1 MIEKLYEQVLLEESI
16 KDWIMQNKNVLKAMA
31 KELTITGLPLVS
43 AASMGIYVS
52 NFLTKNFPNLP
63 EQALDKIA
71 QFISN
76 NPIKKQ
82 FVVLF
87 VVLICSLFIGSGFVL
102 GIQSLDPNSFSLND
116 MNFFDALYFMIIT
129 CTTIGY
135 GDIYPTNSYSRIFI
149 VIMLF
154 TLFIIITN
162 QITVFCRHAILRI
175 QGMASQP
182 GQIGA
187 AIRFNASRQIKQ

>member
-71 QFISN
+71 LYISN
-76 NPIKKQ
+76 NPQI
-82 FVVLF
+82 
-87 VVLICSLFIGSGFVL
+87 
-102 GIQSLDPNSFSLND
+102 LDL
-116 MNFFDALYFMIIT
+116 L
-129 CTTIGY
+129 
-135 GDIYPTNSYSRIFI
+135 
-149 VIMLF
+149 
-154 TLFIIITN
+154 
-162 QITVFCRHAILRI
+162 
-175 QGMASQP
+175 
-182 GQIGA
+182 
-187 AIRFNASRQIKQ
+187 K

>member
-1 MIEKLYEQVLLEESI
+1 MIEKLYEQILLEESI

-76 NPIKKQ
+76 NPQI
-82 FVVLF
+82 
-87 VVLICSLFIGSGFVL
+87 
-102 GIQSLDPNSFSLND
+102 LDL
-116 MNFFDALYFMIIT
+116 L
-129 CTTIGY
+129 
-135 GDIYPTNSYSRIFI
+135 
-149 VIMLF
+149 
-154 TLFIIITN
+154 
-162 QITVFCRHAILRI
+162 
-175 QGMASQP
+175 
-182 GQIGA
+182 
-187 AIRFNASRQIKQ
+187 K

>member
-63 EQALDKIA
+63 EQALDKFA

-76 NPIKKQ
+76 NPQI
-82 FVVLF
+82 
-87 VVLICSLFIGSGFVL
+87 
-102 GIQSLDPNSFSLND
+102 LDL
-116 MNFFDALYFMIIT
+116 L
-129 CTTIGY
+129 
-135 GDIYPTNSYSRIFI
+135 
-149 VIMLF
+149 
-154 TLFIIITN
+154 
-162 QITVFCRHAILRI
+162 
-175 QGMASQP
+175 
-182 GQIGA
+182 
-187 AIRFNASRQIKQ
+187 K

>member
-71 QFISN
+71 LFISN
-76 NPIKKQ
+76 NPQI
-82 FVVLF
+82 
-87 VVLICSLFIGSGFVL
+87 
-102 GIQSLDPNSFSLND
+102 LDL
-116 MNFFDALYFMIIT
+116 L
-129 CTTIGY
+129 
-135 GDIYPTNSYSRIFI
+135 
-149 VIMLF
+149 
-154 TLFIIITN
+154 
-162 QITVFCRHAILRI
+162 
-175 QGMASQP
+175 
-182 GQIGA
+182 
-187 AIRFNASRQIKQ
+187 K